1 MGLQAPNEKQARII
15 WFSLTTLAIAVIIVL
30 LGLICWGAGIVIN
43 NLSSVLIPIA
53 LAAIIACILDPAVD
67 FFELKLKIPRL
78 RAILLVFFI
87 AIMFV
92 LILLATVVPQIVY
105 ESQQLIDSLPSNAQK
120 LQNKIGDWL
129 VHSPTGIKIK
139 DLWDKEYGVKV
150 QEWLTTAL
158 PEISTWLLSQL
169 LKAVSWFGLLAGFAL
184 VPIYTFYFLLEKKG
198 IRNNWQKYIPTSDPV
213 IRNEIIFIVHSINDC
228 LVAFFRG
235 QILISFCTGTMLA
248 IGYLI
253 IGLKYAVLLGVIAAI
268 IGIIPYLGAITSLI
282 LALSIALIQFQDW
295 YHPLFV
301 IFVYILAQ
309 TTEGWIISPKII
321 GDRIGLH
328 PLTTIIVLMVG
339 TALMGGIIGG
349 ILAIPIIA
357 ILRSLLFRYVWKN
370 SAPSSAT

>member
-1 MGLQAPNEKQARII
+1 MGLLSPNEKQSRII
-15 WFSLTTLAIAVIIVL
+15 WFSLTTLALAVVIVL
-30 LGLICWGAGIVIN
+30 LGLICWGAGIIIN

-53 LAAIIACILDPAVD
+53 LAAIIACILNPVVD
-67 FFELKLKIPRL
+67 FFEFKLKIPRL

-92 LILLATVVPQIVY
+92 LILLATIAPQIVY

-120 LQNKIGDWL
+120 LQNKVGDWL
-129 VHSPTGIKIK
+129 AHSPTGIKIK

-158 PEISTWLLSQL
+158 PQISSWLLSQL
-169 LKAVSWFGLLAGFAL
+169 LKAVSWIGLLAGFAL
-184 VPIYTFYFLLEKKG
+184 IPIYIFYFLLEKKG
-198 IRNNWQKYIPTSDPV
+198 IRENWQKYIPTSDPV

-253 IGLKYAVLLGVIAAI
+253 IGLKYAILLGVIAAI

-295 YHPLFV
+295 FHPLFV
-301 IFVYILAQ
+301 ILVYILAQ
-309 TTEGWIISPKII
+309 TTEGWVISPKII

-328 PLTTIIVLMVG
+328 PLTTIIALMVG

-349 ILAIPIIA
+349 ILAIPITA

-370 SAPSSAT
+370 STPSSTT

>member
-1 MGLQAPNEKQARII
+1 MGLPSPNENQSRII
-15 WFSLTTLAIAVIIVL
+15 WFSLTTLSLAIIIVL
-30 LGLICWGAGIVIN
+30 LGLICWGAGIIIN
-43 NLSSVLIPIA
+43 TLSSVLIPIA
-53 LAAIIACILDPAVD
+53 LAAIIACILDPIVD
-67 FFELKLKIPRL
+67 FFEFKLKIPRL

-105 ESQQLIDSLPSNAQK
+105 ESQQLIDNIPSNAQK

-129 VHSPTGIKIK
+129 IHSPSGIKIK

-150 QEWLTTAL
+150 QEWMTTAL
-158 PEISTWLLSQL
+158 PEVSSWLLSQL
-169 LKAVSWFGLLAGFAL
+169 LKAVSWIGLIAGFAL
-184 VPIYTFYFLLEKKG
+184 VPIYTFYFLLEKRG
-198 IRNNWQKYIPTSDPV
+198 ILDNWSKYIPTSDPV
-213 IRNEIIFIVHSINDC
+213 IRNEIIFIIHSINDC

-248 IGYLI
+248 VGYLI
-253 IGLKYAVLLGVIAAI
+253 IGLRYAVLLGVIAAI
-268 IGIIPYLGAITSLI
+268 IGIIPYLGAITSLV
-282 LALSIALIQFQDW
+282 LALSIAFIQFQDW

-301 IFVYILAQ
+301 IVVYILAQ
-309 TTEGWIISPKII
+309 TTEGWVISPKII

-328 PLTTIIVLMVG
+328 PLTVIISLMVG

-349 ILAIPIIA
+349 ILAIPITA

-370 SAPSSAT
+370 REPLSTT